1 MAQLLRE
8 VELGFYARMDAR
20 STGEPAQRQHG
31 GRPELGQ
38 LIANMCNAELR

>member
-1 MAQLLRE
+1 MAQLLTE
-8 VELGFYARMDAR
+8 VELGFDARMATR

-31 GRPELGQ
+31 GRPELDQ